1 MGGPR
6 KCGTR
11 WVSSISRD
19 EGAGRSAASAS
30 QTTGFRVRILATH
43 QGVNVGG
50 VVPPV
55 AAWGDESGVEH
66 AGGGPP
72 PQCLAMDAKARSSF
86 AARDKHDCGHT
97 AMKLHACDWCQA
109 RLMALCAF
117 YGILTLMT
125 QAPSMVWIPQADTFG
140 ARLALIRHRLRWN
153 AKEAALACDLPAQS
167 WREWELRDR
176 LPRDFER
183 VCKKIS
189 ARTGV
194 NQIWLMTGLELG
206 PTNDDDPGIDP
217 DYLERVRHQ
226 GLEPRT
232 RWFGVLR
239 AVDQAVEL
247 APTG

>member
-1 MGGPR
+1 MTRPSAGLIRRQRPAFAPTDLAPRALDHLTHVGTSSKPHSPGACSRSQCRAHAHTSYAARPGEAAWVGGPR

-72 PQCLAMDAKARSSF
+72 SQCLAMDAKARSSF

-109 RLMALCAF
+109 RLDITRADLVRDA
-117 YGILTLMT
+117 GVPAHRRPAGGSGTPGPR
-125 QAPSMVWIPQADTFG
+125 QARDHAAGGGLHSVGVGGLVAD
-140 ARLALIRHRLRWN
+140 
-153 AKEAALACDLPAQS
+153 E
-167 WREWELRDR
+167 
-176 LPRDFER
+176 
-183 VCKKIS
+183 
-189 ARTGV
+189 
-194 NQIWLMTGLELG
+194 
-206 PTNDDDPGIDP
+206 
-217 DYLERVRHQ
+217 
-226 GLEPRT
+226 
-232 RWFGVLR
+232 
-239 AVDQAVEL
+239 
-247 APTG
+247 